1 MNIKH
6 EYPGGK
12 SIKDREI
19 TFYDR
24 TEFKEDFDMKEVLG
38 EVKKFF
44 ADARDIVGPEGA
56 AELAKHPL
64 VSFVTKFLGEN
75 RLDHIT
81 KK

>member
-38 EVKKFF
+38 EVKKL
-44 ADARDIVGPEGA
+44 ARDIVGPEGA
-56 AELAKHPL
+56 AELAKHPP
-64 VSFVTKFLGEN
+64 VSFVNKFLGEN